1 MLLQFEDIEEV
12 ERFMKI
18 FQTANNGGLSDA
30 EFDNFSN
37 GIAILNDNVKHLENE
52 FTQLMKDFERKGKG
66 LHLAHKYIME
76 LQEDMKKVKSNTHEL
91 TIMCEKIMTIYYW

>member
-18 FQTANNGGLSDA
+18 FQTANTGGLSDA
-30 EFDNFSN
+30 EFDNFSK

-52 FTQLMKDFERKGKG
+52 FTQLMKDFERKRQTSK
-66 LHLAHKYIME
+66 
-76 LQEDMKKVKSNTHEL
+76 T
-91 TIMCEKIMTIYYW
+91 C